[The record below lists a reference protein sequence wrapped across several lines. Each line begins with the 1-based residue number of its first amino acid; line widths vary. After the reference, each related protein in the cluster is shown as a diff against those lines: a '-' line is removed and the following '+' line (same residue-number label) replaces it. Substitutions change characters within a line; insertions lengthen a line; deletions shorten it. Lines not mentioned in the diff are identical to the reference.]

1 MADNSASTSNVVNK
15 NDAGG
20 LPDKEAWQRFLETY
34 RGNAGMVQPVNQ
46 PDTTVKDAIQS
57 VAKQLQANTE
67 KIAEFTKSVAQL
79 SDRVSTSK
87 PNQET
92 ADIVARRIRE
102 EWDAVK
108 KDTGLVGGFIDQVTK
123 GGYTKLL
130 NTMELGALRNAG
142 VVPESNLKPDTTSKT
157 DEQIKEGEIREEERS
172 TGISKKMYRVELAKI
187 SDSVMSDLEDL
198 LNQELKKLC
207 ECICECQNGSPQRLP
222 RVPIESPVSAPVK
235 PPVTVGSPGIKE
247 THSVGV
253 PAPIASVLVATNT
266 EVKTKPGNEEVR
278 TGKGAEHTE
287 NKPTEDIKTH
297 GWWEDVG
304 KPVLELAGITALASV
319 ALPEILAAAG
329 VAEVIALAT
338 GAAETAATV
347 AETAAVVAETATT
360 ATETAATATG
370 VAADA
375 TTTVKTAVDASEFL
389 IAPAEASEGLEATE
403 AVSYLDKLNKV
414 APGLIQGVNVLPEAE
429 VTAEELAAVDKVL
442 SAVPIATVPETASLV
457 GTGTTAL
464 GVGVAGVGGYT
475 ALAATPALKA
485 VAGVP
490 ESINGLP
497 VLSDEQWRERGYSP
511 NGLEGTY
518 TKSTANVSAAGQNTP
533 TFNVAAKPQTE
544 TSDFYQ
550 DFLNVTKEFHNDVKQ
565 LINNKTFEDK
575 GSLSNIVNKGG
586 NKTYS
591 NTYNIRTYAGDGIA
605 SLRKDTDMLLYKLST
620 MN

>member
-1 MADNSASTSNVVNK
+1 MADNSASTSNVVN
-15 NDAGG
+15 NNAAGG
-20 LPDKEAWQRFLETY
+20 LPANEELQHFLKTY

-57 VAKQLQANTE
+57 VAKQLQVNTE

-142 VVPESNLKPDTTSKT
+142 VVSESNLKPDTTSKT

-187 SDSVMSDLEDL
+187 SDNVMSDLEDL

-207 ECICECQNGSPQRLP
+207 ECICECQNGRPQRLP

-247 THSVGV
+247 PHSVSV
-253 PAPIASVLVATNT
+253 PAPIAIPVLVATNT
-266 EVKTKPGNEEVR
+266 EVKPKPVNEEVR
-278 TGKGAEHTE
+278 TFKGPEHTE

-319 ALPEILAAAG
+319 VLPEILAATG
-329 VAEVIALAT
+329 VAELIASVM
-338 GAAETAATV
+338 GV
-347 AETAAVVAETATT
+347 AETAETTAAAAEAATAAAKT
-360 ATETAATATG
+360 ATE

-375 TTTVKTAVDASEFL
+375 TTTIKTAVDASEFL

-442 SAVPIATVPETASLV
+442 SDVPTATVPETASLV

-464 GVGVAGVGGYT
+464 GAGVAGVGGYA

-485 VAGVP
+485 AASVP

-511 NGLEGTY
+511 NGPEGTY

-575 GSLSNIVNKGG
+575 GSLSNIINKGG

>member
-1 MADNSASTSNVVNK
+1 MADNSASTPKVGNN
-15 NDAGG
+15 NNTGG
-20 LPDKEAWQRFLETY
+20 LPANEALQRFLETY
-34 RGNAGMVQPVNQ
+34 CGNAGMVQPVNQ

-142 VVPESNLKPDTTSKT
+142 VVPESNLRPNTTSKT
-157 DEQIKEGEIREEERS
+157 DEQIKEGEIKEEERS

-207 ECICECQNGSPQRLP
+207 ECICECQNGSPQRP
-222 RVPIESPVSAPVK
+222 RRAPTRSPVPV
-235 PPVTVGSPGIKE
+235 PVPVP
-247 THSVGV
+247 V
-253 PAPIASVLVATNT
+253 PAPALQAQPAPREQEKQLVSTATPVPT
-266 EVKTKPGNEEVR
+266 PTATPVPTPTATPVPTPTATPAPTSTPTKN
-278 TGKGAEHTE
+278 
-287 NKPTEDIKTH
+287 IKTH
-297 GWWEDVG
+297 DWWEDIG
-304 KPVLELAGITALASV
+304 KPVLEVAGIAALASV
-319 ALPEILAAAG
+319 AIPAVIAAIPVILEATGLAEI
-329 VAEVIALAT
+329 IALAT
-338 GAAETAATV
+338 GAAEELAA
-347 AETAAVVAETATT
+347 AAVVAAATLP
-360 ATETAATATG
+360 TAATAAET
-370 VAADA
+370 AADA
-375 TTTVKTAVDASEFL
+375 TTIVEPVVDASEFL
-389 IAPAEASEGLEATE
+389 ITPAEASVGLEATE
-403 AVSYLDKLNKV
+403 AVSYLDKLNEV
-414 APGLIQGVNVLPEAE
+414 APGLIRRVNVLPEAE
-429 VTAEELAAVDKVL
+429 VTEEELAAVDKVL
-442 SAVPIATVPETASLV
+442 NAAPEAPRLV
-457 GTGTTAL
+457 GTGTTAQ
-464 GVGVAGVGGYT
+464 GTGAGGLLTGT
-475 ALAATPALKA
+475 AAVAATPALKDA
-485 VAGVP
+485 ASKT
-490 ESINGLP
+490 ETINGLP
-497 VLSDEQWRERGYSP
+497 VLTDEQLREMGYGPSGP
-511 NGLEGTY
+511 EGTW
-518 TKSTANVSAAGQNTP
+518 TKLPTANVSAAGQNTP
-533 TFNVAAKPQTE
+533 TSNVAAKPQTE
-544 TSDFYQ
+544 ASDFYQ